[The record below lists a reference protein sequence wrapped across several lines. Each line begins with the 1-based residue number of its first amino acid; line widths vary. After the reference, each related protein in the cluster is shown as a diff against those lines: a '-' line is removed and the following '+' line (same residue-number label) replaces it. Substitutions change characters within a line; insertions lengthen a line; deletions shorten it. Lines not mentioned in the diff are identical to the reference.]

1 MAKKKNF
8 EDALNR
14 LEEITKKMEQEE
26 TTLEQAMKLYKEGVE
41 EAVFCSEFL
50 KSIEEEVKILQKN
63 TNGTFKLTKFE
74 SLEEY

>member
-14 LEEITKKMEQEE
+14 LEQITDEMEKDDISLQ
-26 TTLEQAMKLYKEGVE
+26 QSFKLYKEGVE

-50 KSIEEEVKILQKN
+50 KNIEKEVKILQKN
-63 TNGTFKLTKFE
+63 IDETFKLSKFE
-74 SLEEY
+74 SLEE